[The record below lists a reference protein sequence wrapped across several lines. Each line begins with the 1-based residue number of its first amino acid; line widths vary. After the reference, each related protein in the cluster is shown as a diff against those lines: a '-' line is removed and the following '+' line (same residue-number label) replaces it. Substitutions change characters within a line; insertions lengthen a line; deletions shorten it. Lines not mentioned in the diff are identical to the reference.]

1 MKKFSKWLEEKDPEL
16 YEGVMDAIQGAADV
30 AGMIPGIGAPIDA
43 ANAAVSLAR
52 GDVVGAGLRAAS
64 AIPGNV
70 IPMGAIKSAPKLLGG
85 AAKAAGGAGKAG
97 KAATG
102 AAKVATMRSK
112 QKKK

>member
-52 GDVVGAGLRAAS
+52 GDMAGAALRGAA

-70 IPMGAIKSAPKLLGG
+70 VPMGLLKTGAKAATG
-85 AAKAAGGAGKAG
+85 AAKAAGGAAKAG
-97 KAATG
+97 KA
-102 AAKVATMRSK
+102 ATMRSK

>member
-1 MKKFSKWLEEKDPEL
+1 MKFNKWLKIRDPKL
-16 YEGVMDAIQGAADV
+16 CEGMGGKAMDIAQGVGDV
-30 AGMIPGIGAPIDA
+30 AGMIPAIGAPIDA

-70 IPMGAIKSAPKLLGG
+70 IPMGAVKSVPKLLGG
-85 AAKAAGGAGKAG
+85 AAKAGKAG
-97 KAATG
+97 KVATG
-102 AAKVATMRSK
+102 AAKIATMRSK